1 MALTVARPLT
11 TAYHS
16 ISYRETAFRLPGTCN
31 ETLLP
36 CLEVH
41 PPSAG
46 VGPDPLRQPLYRRD
60 IRQPRV
66 SLRYSGVMH
75 STATDRTG
83 APTFASDTAATT
95 TIKRARSHTRHRI
108 LRILRPD
115 WLPFA
120 IVWALASVIIVL
132 LTISTHPV
140 DATYQLHYANG
151 TFLVDRAQYQR
162 LADAFLHGRTWLDVH
177 VPDWLAAMD
186 NPYDAQ
192 ARGAEGTASGDPSL
206 WDWAF
211 YHGRYYC
218 YFGPLPAIVLFA
230 PYKALTGMDLSTAA
244 ACAILAIAACASL
257 IFLVQTLWKRFWKGT
272 PRWFVVLACTAIIAA
287 SGLSYLVLV
296 PWFYSIP
303 ILASLALA
311 PAGIAL
317 WARSADDIGSVPRTG
332 MVAAGSLLVALT
344 MMCRPTF
351 ILTAVFGLILLWP
364 QIRSREM
371 LAVRSRHAIQAS
383 LAAIVPFLL
392 VGGVMMRYNT
402 ARFGNPLDF
411 GTAYNLTGFDMTQ
424 RHVSPQARLFSAA
437 LLLFAPIRFTREF
450 PFTADVFATGARNP
464 WAFLIHNRDVI
475 AEPTVGGIVALSPI
489 CLLALPAVIWLIV
502 SCFSRGSHASS
513 DTGGLHKRTEEVET
527 TGVPSGTQSGMSSA
541 VSLEKSHE
549 MTRGMSRSCAI
560 GITCLLLVGVI
571 ACIDGPFGVNAR
583 YMCDMAWLAVIGTM
597 CLLMPVEA
605 ASRMRG
611 RRWLTVTIVVFLVLG
626 LALQALWLMT
636 TGRLEA
642 WNVSNPTLYAWLQGV
657 FTR

>member
-1 MALTVARPLT
+1 
-11 TAYHS
+11 
-16 ISYRETAFRLPGTCN
+16 
-31 ETLLP
+31 
-36 CLEVH
+36 
-41 PPSAG
+41 
-46 VGPDPLRQPLYRRD
+46 
-60 IRQPRV
+60 
-66 SLRYSGVMH
+66 MH
-75 STATDRTG
+75 STATDPEN
-83 APTFASDTAATT
+83 APASANDDTAAAPDNAATA
-95 TIKRARSHTRHRI
+95 TIERSKPHTRHRI
-108 LRILRPD
+108 FRCLRPD

-120 IVWALASVIIVL
+120 ILWVVASVVIVL
-132 LTISTHPV
+132 LTISTHPA
-140 DATYQLHYANG
+140 DRTYPMHYAGG
-151 TFLVDRAQYQR
+151 TFLVDQAQYQR
-162 LADAFLHGRTWLDVH
+162 LADAFLHGHTWIDVH
-177 VPDWLAAMD
+177 VPDWLAAMS

-192 ARGAEGTASGDPSL
+192 ARGAQGAASSDPSL

-230 PYKALTGMDLSTAA
+230 PYKALTGTDLPTAA

-311 PAGIAL
+311 PTGIAL

-332 MVAAGSLLVALT
+332 MVAGGSLLVALT

-392 VGGVMMRYNT
+392 VGGAMMWYNA
-402 ARFGNPLDF
+402 ARFDNPFDF
-411 GTAYNLTGFDMTQ
+411 GATYNLTGFDMTQ
-424 RHVSPQARLFSAA
+424 RYVSPQARLFGAA

-450 PFTADVFATGARNP
+450 PFTADVFAADATNP
-464 WAFLIHNRDVI
+464 WAFLIHNRNVI

-489 CLLALPAVIWLIV
+489 CLLALPAVIWFIV
-502 SCFSRGSHASS
+502 SRVSRR
-513 DTGGLHKRTEEVET
+513 RTEAAGT
-527 TGVPSGTQSGMSSA
+527 TGIPTVTSSGMQSGKSSKSSKGMSQ
-541 VSLEKSHE
+541 
-549 MTRGMSRSCAI
+549 GMSRSCAI

-571 ACIDGPFGVNAR
+571 ACIDSAMGVNAR

-597 CLLMPVEA
+597 CLLMPMEA
-605 ASRMRG
+605 ASRKKG
-611 RRWLTVTIVVFLVLG
+611 HRWLTITIVAFLVLG

-636 TGRLEA
+636 TGRFDA
-642 WNVSNPTLYAWLQGV
+642 WNVSNPALYAWLQGV